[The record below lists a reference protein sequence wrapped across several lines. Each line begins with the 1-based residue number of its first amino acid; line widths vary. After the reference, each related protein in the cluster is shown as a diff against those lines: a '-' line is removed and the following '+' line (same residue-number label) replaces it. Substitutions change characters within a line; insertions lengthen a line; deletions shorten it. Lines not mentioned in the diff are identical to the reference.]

1 MLRMHLG
8 LVTVSL
14 LALTGAV
21 CVLRPDEWDLFT
33 ALFAS
38 VAIGQW
44 TFLIAALTSTTA
56 RWRGCR
62 TYGTS
67 VTRSRRTRA
76 IDPLIRYM
84 EPLNVSQPAS
94 AGISPETYPLDRPL
108 PH

>member
-1 MLRMHLG
+1 MRRSCGQSELHSTGQLRISDSLRIMLRVHTG

-44 TFLIAALTSTTA
+44 AFLIAALTSTYA
-56 RWRGCR
+56 
-62 TYGTS
+62 
-67 VTRSRRTRA
+67 VA
-76 IDPLIRYM
+76 
-84 EPLNVSQPAS
+84 
-94 AGISPETYPLDRPL
+94 
-108 PH
+108 

>member
-1 MLRMHLG
+1 MPRLHTG

-44 TFLIAALTSTTA
+44 AFLIAALTST
-56 RWRGCR
+56 
-62 TYGTS
+62 
-67 VTRSRRTRA
+67 RA
-76 IDPLIRYM
+76 
-84 EPLNVSQPAS
+84 VA
-94 AGISPETYPLDRPL
+94 
-108 PH
+108 